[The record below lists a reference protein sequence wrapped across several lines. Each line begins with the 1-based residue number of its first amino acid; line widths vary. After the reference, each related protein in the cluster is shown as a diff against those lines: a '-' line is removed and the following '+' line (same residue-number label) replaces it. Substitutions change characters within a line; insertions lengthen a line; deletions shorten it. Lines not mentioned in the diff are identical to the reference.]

1 MKNDTSKVIDLD
13 SMLSSEEKP
22 VVVENTQPE
31 PISVDWDSILA
42 EWSYRCPKGY
52 PTVVD
57 GVFTERAEVGILNQL
72 LKERGLQPLPLPEAR
87 PVKFTEADVDKL
99 LSVPAIK
106 IGRAHV

>member
-57 GVFTERAEVGILNQL
+57 GVFTEREEVIILNEILQEKKVQPLLLPEVGISSLNESATDD
-72 LKERGLQPLPLPEAR
+72 KENT
-87 PVKFTEADVDKL
+87 VCVVVDIL
-99 LSVPAIK
+99 
-106 IGRAHV
+106 G